1 LASVIRIALVLAV
14 VVAAAIVANVALLS
28 VAGDSHE
35 RVGQL
40 SPVVAASPPNSGL
53 GATPPASRPP
63 RPQVSRPSKAVV
75 PARGD
80 EDDVDADD

>member
-1 LASVIRIALVLAV
+1 MIRIVLVLAV

-28 VAGDSHE
+28 VAAGNHE

-40 SPVVAASPPNSGL
+40 SPVVAVSPPNSGL

-63 RPQVSRPSKAVV
+63 RPQVTRPDQTTA
-75 PARGD
+75 PGRADEDGD
-80 EDDVDADD
+80 EIDADD

>member
-1 LASVIRIALVLAV
+1 VIRIVLVLAA

-28 VAGDSHE
+28 VAAGSHE

-40 SPVVAASPPNSGL
+40 SPVVAVSPASARP
-53 GATPPASRPP
+53 ATPPGSGSMRPRVP
-63 RPQVSRPSKAVV
+63 RPGKTNV
-75 PARGD
+75 PARAD